1 MKRVIVE
8 YFEVEVTQP
17 NMLLFVWR
25 QCMLEYFQSLPEA
38 HIFLS
43 TVGESSKTDLQFV
56 FRQSTDAND
65 EQRHGMGASGRDPRC
80 SPTPGIPRGVG
91 ASRGIFSQGSPGRGF
106 LKMEPRCMSGDA

>member
-25 QCMLEYFQSLPEA
+25 QCMVEYFQSLPEA

-43 TVGESSKTDLQFV
+43 TVEESSKQTCNLFSAKVLTQMTHSVTVWAPLHSISVPRKF
-56 FRQSTDAND
+56 
-65 EQRHGMGASGRDPRC
+65 QREHWVLHLVQC
-80 SPTPGIPRGVG
+80 
-91 ASRGIFSQGSPGRGF
+91 
-106 LKMEPRCMSGDA
+106 